1 MNVTVEKHPKC
12 LTEVSTTFPANEVV
26 EERSSIINSYS
37 TQARIPGFRPGKAP
51 KKVIEKRF
59 AKEIEG
65 ELETQ
70 FLSKLVQHTTKEE
83 KINFLNIKDSS
94 CTHEENG
101 DLSTNIKVVVAPEF
115 ELGEYKNI
123 PVTVPKLEVTDEIVE
138 NEILTIR
145 RQQAKYPTKEEGA
158 AEKDDV
164 AVISYTANYEGKS
177 APDSFEDSIAPYD
190 TQEDYWIKIGGD
202 HFLPGFSDELV
213 NMVVG
218 SEKVIPHT
226 FADDFSLEALRG
238 KTLDYTVTLK
248 EIKSEELP
256 AEEDIAKQMSADGN
270 EGSVEAFR
278 EQVKNYVEQR
288 LEKQSADAKA
298 GAVLEA
304 LGKDLEFELPEDYL
318 TAETQSQADQ
328 LVRQGMSYG
337 LGEEEVVKMQE
348 NIIETA
354 TANAQQSL
362 KNHFI
367 LQKVA
372 DLEKIEVT
380 KEEVAQ
386 KAMMEAYQRG
396 ENPQNAL
403 KEIQKS
409 GGYQHEQAILM
420 DKVVAFL
427 VDNADVTE
435 EEPKS

>member
-83 KINFLNIKDSS
+83 KISFLNIKDSS

-177 APDSFEDSIAPYD
+177 ATDSFEDSIAPYD

-304 LGKDLEFELPEDYL
+304 LGKDLEFELPEEPL
-318 TAETQSQADQ
+318 
-328 LVRQGMSYG
+328 
-337 LGEEEVVKMQE
+337 
-348 NIIETA
+348 
-354 TANAQQSL
+354 
-362 KNHFI
+362 HF
-367 LQKVA
+367 
-372 DLEKIEVT
+372 T
-380 KEEVAQ
+380 KSS
-386 KAMMEAYQRG
+386 R
-396 ENPQNAL
+396 
-403 KEIQKS
+403 S
-409 GGYQHEQAILM
+409 
-420 DKVVAFL
+420 
-427 VDNADVTE
+427 
-435 EEPKS
+435 